1 MKQGWILAERAGAG
15 WRIGVFGP
23 EGRTRAESR
32 AADLRDLPRESAAAL
47 VICGSDE
54 AAPRF
59 LPCAPL
65 PESVAGQPTDQG
77 RLRHVLPSLAQAQPA
92 DLTQGEELLLAGALD
107 IAPRFDG
114 AVCIRRAGRALWA
127 HVSAGEVISFQSHIT
142 GELRETLAPGAADPG
157 LREDLFLGAV
167 SEALSRPGH
176 LSSRLAS
183 LPALRR
189 LEGLDETA
197 IRARVSGWL
206 TGAELA
212 AARPWWLGQPVLLI
226 TDAPDGAEAA
236 LKAQGSAPHR
246 LDTDSAILAGLRRV
260 APLS

>member
-32 AADLRDLPRESAAAL
+32 AADLRDLPRERAAAL

-77 RLRHVLPSLAQAQPA
+77 LLRHVLPALAQAQPP
-92 DLTQGEELLLAGALD
+92 DLSCGEELRLAGALA

-114 AVCIRRAGRALWA
+114 AVCIRRGGRALWA
-127 HVSAGEVISFQSHIT
+127 HVSAGEVVSMQSHVT
-142 GELRETLAPGAADPG
+142 GELRETLAPGPADP
-157 LREDLFLGAV
+157 LAQEDQFLGAV
-167 SEALSRPGH
+167 SESLSRPER

-189 LEGLDETA
+189 LRGMDEA
-197 IRARVSGWL
+197 AVRAMVSGWL
-206 TGAELA
+206 IGAELA

-236 LKAQGSAPHR
+236 LKAQGSTPHL
-246 LDTDSAILAGLRRV
+246 LDIDSAILAGLRRV